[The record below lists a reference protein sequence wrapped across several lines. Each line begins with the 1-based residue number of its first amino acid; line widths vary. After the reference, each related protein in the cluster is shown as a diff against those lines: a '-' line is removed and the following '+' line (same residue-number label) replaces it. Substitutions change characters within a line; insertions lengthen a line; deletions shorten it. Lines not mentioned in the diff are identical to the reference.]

1 MTKLFYGNG
10 IATIEGSEIIGV
22 QIKYSGSIK
31 VEKTAGDNFV
41 LAHANNGILIFPL
54 GEGYLNELFN
64 YNGTMKI
71 ISVMAVDNNG
81 ERVPCTVKRVMDYSE
96 LLDSTSE
103 TITIPS
109 EDLSAG
115 YGSNKKI
122 TETPQIIENLHTKDK
137 STPSYLKDGSVY
149 EGYFHIHLKD
159 ASSMTGAVHDKDSQ
173 ILYMKKF
180 KHGKVIEKLVPIGRK
195 K

>member
-71 ISVMAVDNNG
+71 TSVMAVDNNG

>member
-10 IATIEGSEIIGV
+10 IATIEGSDIRGV
-22 QIKYSGSIK
+22 QIKYSGSIT

-41 LAHANNGILIFPL
+41 LAHANNGIIIFPL

-81 ERVPCTVKRVMDYSE
+81 ERVPCAVKRVMDYSE

-109 EDLSAG
+109 EDLSTG

-173 ILYMKKF
+173 NLYMKKF